1 MKVSSSCQWSHSS
14 SWVRMLRMVRMVRMV
29 DQSLLLLSLPLLS
42 SAGPFHP
49 FLHGLF
55 GFRDSDAGSTSTFTS
70 MPITAPPPNE
80 ASGLCPRKS
89 IDYRVGKVTA
99 YTGSSGGH
107 CGFTQLPQGVGDK
120 YVAISHLGWMEGHSV
135 APVFASSILMG
146 RWDNFQKRQEIT
158 FHLCAV
164 SLVFSSYISSY
175 LSYLYQ

>member
-14 SWVRMLRMVRMVRMV
+14 SWVGMVRMVRMVRMV
-29 DQSLLLLSLPLLS
+29 DQSLLLLFLPLLS

-55 GFRDSDAGSTSTFTS
+55 GFRDSEAGPTSTFTS
-70 MPITAPPPNE
+70 TPLTAPAAIE
-80 ASGLCPRKS
+80 LCPRKR
-89 IDYRVGKVTA
+89 IDFKEGEVTA

-107 CGFTQLPQGVGDK
+107 CGFAQLPQGVGDK
-120 YVAISHLGWMEGHSV
+120 YVAISAILDGWRVTSV

>member
-29 DQSLLLLSLPLLS
+29 DQSLLLLFFPLLS

-55 GFRDSDAGSTSTFTS
+55 GFRDSDAGSASTFTS
-70 MPITAPPPNE
+70 MPITAPAAIE
-80 ASGLCPRKS
+80 LCPRKP

-107 CGFTQLPQGVGDK
+107 CGFTRLPQGVGDK
-120 YVAISHLGWMEGHSV
+120 YWPSAILAGWRVTSV

-146 RWDNFQKRQEIT
+146 RWDYFQKRQEIT

-164 SLVFSSYISSY
+164 SLVFSSYISPY
-175 LSYLYQ
+175 LSYLYINRQ

>member
-55 GFRDSDAGSTSTFTS
+55 GFRDSDASSTSTFTS

-80 ASGLCPRKS
+80 ASGLCPRKP

-107 CGFTQLPQGVGDK
+107 CGFAQLPQGVGDK
-120 YVAISHLGWMEGHSV
+120 YVAISHLGWMEGHFCGACV
-135 APVFASSILMG
+135 RFKYTDGKVG
-146 RWDNFQKRQEIT
+146 
-158 FHLCAV
+158 
-164 SLVFSSYISSY
+164 
-175 LSYLYQ
+175 